1 MPPASDLRPAPP
13 HRPTLS
19 SDTQPVDPLLS
30 DTFQRHP
37 PGGVP
42 LLRQRA
48 TPPVSSFMRRLRVS
62 PRDFGVPLSNTFA
75 ISFGDVK
82 PKNEMLPVDD
92 SLGYEAV
99 GATKIPIISR
109 NPIQAQDHVL
119 AERKRKEKLN
129 RNFISL
135 SSLIPKLKKMDKA
148 SVLED
153 ASIYIKEHQ
162 DRVKELEGLSGT
174 KRKNV
179 QDCVLHAC
187 KVILVT
193 YADNF
198 FSMIPML

>member
-1 MPPASDLRPAPP
+1 MPPASDLRPAPT
-13 HRPTLS
+13 HRPSCS

-30 DTFQRHP
+30 DAFQRHP
-37 PGGVP
+37 AGGVP
-42 LLRQRA
+42 LLRQRVI
-48 TPPVSSFMRRLRVS
+48 PPVSSFMRRL
-62 PRDFGVPLSNTFA
+62 
-75 ISFGDVK
+75 
-82 PKNEMLPVDD
+82 
-92 SLGYEAV
+92 
-99 GATKIPIISR
+99 
-109 NPIQAQDHVL
+109 NPILAQDHVL
-119 AERKRKEKLN
+119 VERKRREKLN

-162 DRVKELEGLSGT
+162 DWVKELEGLSGT

-187 KVILVT
+187 KVICVT
-193 YADNF
+193 YVDNF

>member
-1 MPPASDLRPAPP
+1 MPPASNLCPAPP

-19 SDTQPVDPLLS
+19 SDTQSWDPLLS
-30 DTFQRHP
+30 DAFQRHP
-37 PGGVP
+37 AGGVP

-48 TPPVSSFMRRLRVS
+48 TPPVSIS
-62 PRDFGVPLSNTFA
+62 PRDFGVPLSNTFS

-82 PKNEMLPVDD
+82 PKNKMLPVDD

-109 NPIQAQDHVL
+109 NLIQAQDHVL
-119 AERKRKEKLN
+119 AERKRREKLN

-135 SSLIPKLKKMDKA
+135 SSLIPKLKKMDKE

>member
-1 MPPASDLRPAPP
+1 
-13 HRPTLS
+13 
-19 SDTQPVDPLLS
+19 
-30 DTFQRHP
+30 
-37 PGGVP
+37 
-42 LLRQRA
+42 
-48 TPPVSSFMRRLRVS
+48 
-62 PRDFGVPLSNTFA
+62 
-75 ISFGDVK
+75 
-82 PKNEMLPVDD
+82 MLPVDD

-109 NPIQAQDHVL
+109 NLIQAQDHVL
-119 AERKRKEKLN
+119 AERKRREKLN

-135 SSLIPKLKKMDKA
+135 SSLIPKLKKMDKE

-187 KVILVT
+187 KAIPLVT
-193 YADNF
+193 RMALGRNTWVTVLCRKLRDWWHWLETESYGSGTIKSFIDLPRAFNGTEH
-198 FSMIPML
+198 